1 MPHRM
6 VNDQPVAATHT
17 RNLPRIQPAALRTG
31 ASPSMQLQFAAPT
44 PSFGIVADFL
54 SVRAPGLALA
64 ALLAYGANKLA
75 PLTAFSPFLWA
86 SLIGIACGNFLTLV
100 SPGSKEQLRS
110 GVSFAKTRLLR
121 AGIILYGVK
130 MTVQKLA
137 LTGVAGV
144 LADLFAVIS
153 TLFLGWLLGMRVL
166 KLEPQLTALISS
178 GAAICGCSA
187 VAATQTV
194 VKGEPHEVAAA
205 IGTVVLCGTI
215 AMFLYPLLW
224 KFVPAL
230 AADAKLMGIFT
241 GATMHEV
248 AGVVAVGN
256 ACSADVAS
264 TALVTKLVRV
274 CLLAPFLLCLSSVRQ
289 WGRRTLRRRSS
300 SRSSAP
306 LPWFAFALVAVA
318 CVNSVFTVPAR
329 MVKRAA
335 SASAF
340 AMAMA
345 MAANGLD
352 ADIGQI
358 RKLGARPLMLAGA
371 LWLHLLLVGAGVTHF
386 LVARLP

>member
-1 MPHRM
+1 M

-144 LADLFAVIS
+144 LADLFAVRSICPAPAVQPDKQHDLLRTFVVMLALPHNAANVHVQVIS

-178 GAAICGCSA
+178 GGLPC
-187 VAATQTV
+187 
-194 VKGEPHEVAAA
+194 
-205 IGTVVLCGTI
+205 VL
-215 AMFLYPLLW
+215 
-224 KFVPAL
+224 
-230 AADAKLMGIFT
+230 
-241 GATMHEV
+241 
-248 AGVVAVGN
+248 
-256 ACSADVAS
+256 
-264 TALVTKLVRV
+264 
-274 CLLAPFLLCLSSVRQ
+274 RQ
-289 WGRRTLRRRSS
+289 HGR
-300 SRSSAP
+300 
-306 LPWFAFALVAVA
+306 
-318 CVNSVFTVPAR
+318 
-329 MVKRAA
+329 
-335 SASAF
+335 
-340 AMAMA
+340 
-345 MAANGLD
+345 
-352 ADIGQI
+352 
-358 RKLGARPLMLAGA
+358 
-371 LWLHLLLVGAGVTHF
+371 
-386 LVARLP
+386 